1 MTTMTSLSTSTAPV
15 EQSRQIEWCFLFLE
29 HLNEFATLV
38 WYLVA
43 DSKLVECVIL
53 RTLARLDSIPFDA
66 SLPLLTYNQAVDM
79 LITQAIAALNLGHD
93 QRYDGPMFVERASL
107 CELPDLPRLAF
118 LLELAS
124 ETEVGKFRDVSAF
137 LVPELVQYATD
148 RMGQR
153 LPAPVGAECYD
164 A

>member
-1 MTTMTSLSTSTAPV
+1 MATTTSARL
-15 EQSRQIEWCFLFLE
+15 ERSRQIEWCFLFLE

-53 RTLARLDSIPFDA
+53 RTLARLDSIPFNT
-66 SLPLLTYNQAVDM
+66 SFPLLTYNQAYDM
-79 LITQAIAALNLGHD
+79 LITQAIAVLKLGPD

-124 ETEVGKFRDVSAF
+124 ETEVGQFRDASASLVS
-137 LVPELVQYATD
+137 ELCSVRERSPGSA
-148 RMGQR
+148 
-153 LPAPVGAECYD
+153 PALSRGRRVL
-164 A
+164 

>member
-1 MTTMTSLSTSTAPV
+1 MAITTSAPL
-15 EQSRQIEWCFLFLE
+15 ERSRQSEWCFLFLE

-43 DSKLVECVIL
+43 ESKLVECVIL
-53 RTLARLDSIPFDA
+53 RTLARLDSVPFDT
-66 SLPLLTYNQAVDM
+66 SFPLLTYNQAYDM

-118 LLELAS
+118 LLELVS
-124 ETEVGKFRDVSAF
+124 ETEVGKFRDVSAS
-137 LVPELVQYATD
+137 LVSELVQYASD
-148 RMGQR
+148 RLGR
-153 LPAPVGAECYD
+153 RPPAPVGAECYD

>member
-1 MTTMTSLSTSTAPV
+1 MKIIMATTTSAPL
-15 EQSRQIEWCFLFLE
+15 ERSRQIKWCFLFLE

-43 DSKLVECVIL
+43 DSRLVECVIL
-53 RTLARLDSIPFDA
+53 RTLARLDSIPFDT
-66 SLPLLTYNQAVDM
+66 SFPLLTYNQAYDM
-79 LITQAIAALNLGHD
+79 LITQAIAVLKLGRD
-93 QRYDGPMFVERASL
+93 QRYDGPMFVERAFL

-118 LLELAS
+118 LLELVS
-124 ETEVGKFRDVSAF
+124 ETEVGKFRDVSAS
-137 LVPELVQYATD
+137 LVAELVQYASD
-148 RMGQR
+148 RLGRR